1 MKVALVTG
9 SAQGIGLAIA
19 TRLSQDPEYA
29 VALNDVPGKEE
40 TLHTIAQGLK
50 CKTLVVPGDV
60 SKEEDVK
67 RMVNRTVE
75 EFGGLDVM
83 VANAGL
89 LQLGSIDTL
98 SQEEFDNVLAV
109 NVRGVF
115 LCYKWAG
122 KQMVSQGRGGRIIAA
137 SSMAGKRAAPYASAY
152 SASKFAVRGL
162 TQSAAQEYGKYGI
175 TVNAYAPGVIPTEM
189 GTRRLLLPLSLH
201 HSFDPGKL
209 IPQDM
214 IDVLQASRSLTDVKG
229 TPEDVAN
236 LVAYLV
242 SDEAKWVTGQ
252 TLAIDGGINFD

>member
-189 GTRRLLLPLSLH
+189 G
-201 HSFDPGKL
+201 KL